1 MPTLVSVDPKDF
13 SCKGFFLRHPCLM
26 SNALTVVSAI
36 LFRPYRFS
44 SSNETGFNIK
54 FIKNKLQGVSMQVR
68 VNPNHVFKRMIRAW
82 LKRWIRLA
90 VWAASR
96 SFKRAKVLNAEKNGG
111 VGFSPKVHLTWTPI
125 IFPKSRSKTRRTLLF
140 DKHFSCGV
148 IYPCVHGLS
157 PLYTDQ

>member
-1 MPTLVSVDPKDF
+1 
-13 SCKGFFLRHPCLM
+13 M

-68 VNPNHVFKRMIRAW
+68 VNPNHVFKRMNRAW
-82 LKRWIRLA
+82 LSAKFAWLIWLPVARL
-90 VWAASR
+90 
-96 SFKRAKVLNAEKNGG
+96 NGLRYLMPKKKG
-111 VGFSPKVHLTWTPI
+111 ESDSPPKFTSHERPF
-125 IFPKSRSKTRRTLLF
+125 IFFENYDKTRRTLLF
-140 DKHFSCGV
+140 DKHFSDGV
-148 IYPCVHGLS
+148 TYPCVHGLS